1 VAKKPSI
8 PPVTAVPTRADLS
21 RALALFAENVAGQPD
36 VLTNST
42 ATTMNLPL
50 LGMVDLY
57 VTGSGEER
65 VLAFA
70 GVEKPGAALTAG
82 ECAAAASFFARMASL
97 LEEPRA

>member
-1 VAKKPSI
+1 MAKKPSI
-8 PPVTAVPTRADLS
+8 PPIIAVPTRADLS
-21 RALALFAENVAGQPD
+21 RALAMFAESVAAQPS
-36 VLTNST
+36 VLTNSM

-70 GVEKPGAALTAG
+70 GTEKPGAALTAG
-82 ECAAAASFFARMASL
+82 ECSAAAAFFARMGAL
-97 LEEPRA
+97 LEEPK